1 MVPDRNQRARTCGK
15 LGAQGWL
22 ERTRRTI
29 GMSEEERK
37 ANTEE
42 KAGASAVPSMEI
54 LFTIAAA
61 AALLHLLTNGR

>member
-1 MVPDRNQRARTCGK
+1 
-15 LGAQGWL
+15 
-22 ERTRRTI
+22 
-29 GMSEEERK
+29 MSEEERK